1 MPPPPWATLPPELAV
16 VLRPVLP
23 RLAEE
28 VIATIGREV
37 DDYRRPLEG
46 DFGRNVRGGVEFALG
61 RFLDLFGDAER
72 EPGGNRNVYVQ
83 LGRGEFRE
91 GRSLDALLN
100 AYRLGAR
107 VSWRR
112 FVEAGREADVDP
124 DVLFG
129 LGEAIFAYIDGLS
142 AESTEGYADAQSE
155 AAGERARERRHLV
168 RSLLHVPPPDA
179 AVVREAAR
187 RAGWELP
194 EALAALVLPGQDA
207 DALASRLGTG
217 TIAAQHDGVVVAL
230 VPDPDAPRRRAQLES
245 ALGGEPAALGPTVGW
260 PDAAASAARA
270 QLALRVLRPAR
281 GASATAP
288 ATAGL
293 VVADDHLATLV
304 VNADPRLAA
313 DLAATALAP
322 LATLPARPR
331 EKLTAT
337 LSAWLDHRGR
347 VEEVAT
353 ALGVHPQTVR
363 YRVNQLREL
372 LDLDDPEARFRLQL
386 ALRSG
391 SAAR

>member
-72 EPGGNRNVYVQ
+72 EPGDNRNVYVQ

-155 AAGERARERRHLV
+155 A
-168 RSLLHVPPPDA
+168 
-179 AVVREAAR
+179 
-187 RAGWELP
+187 
-194 EALAALVLPGQDA
+194 
-207 DALASRLGTG
+207 
-217 TIAAQHDGVVVAL
+217 
-230 VPDPDAPRRRAQLES
+230 
-245 ALGGEPAALGPTVGW
+245 
-260 PDAAASAARA
+260 
-270 QLALRVLRPAR
+270 
-281 GASATAP
+281 
-288 ATAGL
+288 
-293 VVADDHLATLV
+293 
-304 VNADPRLAA
+304 
-313 DLAATALAP
+313 
-322 LATLPARPR
+322 
-331 EKLTAT
+331 
-337 LSAWLDHRGR
+337 
-347 VEEVAT
+347 
-353 ALGVHPQTVR
+353 
-363 YRVNQLREL
+363 
-372 LDLDDPEARFRLQL
+372 
-386 ALRSG
+386 
-391 SAAR
+391 